1 MDKNI
6 KSSLMLDFYGNLL
19 TDKQKEI
26 LTLYFDCDSSLSEIA
41 VEFNTSRQAIYDSV
55 KSAEKVL
62 EETESKLKCVEK
74 FLCNREII
82 IGCIKEINKINNES
96 PNKKL
101 QNIAKK
107 LEKVLQNQ

>member
-41 VEFNTSRQAIYDSV
+41 VEFNTSRKAIYDSV
-55 KSAEKVL
+55 K
-62 EETESKLKCVEK
+62 
-74 FLCNREII
+74 
-82 IGCIKEINKINNES
+82 
-96 PNKKL
+96 
-101 QNIAKK
+101 
-107 LEKVLQNQ
+107 

>member
-62 EETESKLKCVEK
+62 EETESELKCVEK

-82 IGCIKEINKINNES
+82 IGCIKEINQINNES